1 MVFRNVAIASLSYV
15 DAPHR
20 ISSSDIE
27 ARLAPVLAS
36 IGRPHGLIEKLT
48 GIKARRF
55 WDADAKPSDV
65 ATLAASK
72 AIAQAGISRDSIGV
86 IVNTSVSKDCIEPSI
101 ASLVH
106 GNLGLSEDC
115 LNFDVG
121 NACLAFLNG
130 MQILG
135 NMIERSQIDYGL
147 IVDGESSREV
157 VEATVRRLVD
167 SGADEATF
175 RSNFATLT
183 LGSGAAAMVLTRGD
197 LAPDAPR
204 FHGGVTVAATEH
216 NRLCIGQ
223 PTEMITDASGLLLA
237 GIGLARKTL
246 ARAID
251 ALKWKLDEIDLYIMH
266 QVGQTHMEKLCATL
280 GVDLSKVFMTF
291 EEFGDIG
298 PAAVPITLAKA
309 HEAGR
314 IEKGDRIA
322 LMGIGSGINCSMMEV
337 VW

>member
-1 MVFRNVAIASLSYV
+1 MLFDTVAIASLSYV

-27 ARLAPVLAS
+27 ARLAPVMANL
-36 IGRPHGLIEKLT
+36 GNPQGLIEKLT

-55 WDADAKPSDV
+55 WDSEVMPSDV
-65 ATLAASK
+65 ATLAAEK
-72 AIAQAGISRDSIGV
+72 AIAAAGISKDTIGV
-86 IVNTSVSKDCIEPSI
+86 IVNTSVSKDCIEPSV

-106 GNLGLSEDC
+106 GNLGLNEDC
-115 LNFDVG
+115 LNFDIG

-130 MQILG
+130 MQLLG
-135 NMIERSQIDYGL
+135 NMIERGQIDYGL
-147 IVDGESSREV
+147 IVDGEGSRDA
-157 VEATVRRLVD
+157 VEATIRRLVE
-167 SGADEATF
+167 SGADEKTF
-175 RSNFATLT
+175 RDNFATLT

-204 FHGGVTVAATEH
+204 FHGGVTLAATEH

-223 PTEMITDASGLLLA
+223 PTEMITNASALLVA
-237 GIGLARKTL
+237 GIGLAKKTL
-246 ARAID
+246 AKAVD
-251 ALKWKLDEIDLYIMH
+251 ALQWKLDEIDHYIMH
-266 QVGQTHMEKLCATL
+266 QVGHTHMAKLCAAL
-280 GVDLSKVFMTF
+280 GVDPSKVFMTF
-291 EEFGDIG
+291 EEFGNIG

-309 HEAGR
+309 VEAGR
-314 IEKGDRIA
+314 IKKGDRIA

>member
-1 MVFRNVAIASLSYV
+1 MFFDNVAIASLSSV

-27 ARLAPVLAS
+27 ARLAPVMAR
-36 IGRPHGLIEKLT
+36 IGTPQGLIEKLT

-55 WDADAKPSDV
+55 WDPDAKPSDV
-65 ATLAASK
+65 ATLAARK
-72 AIAQAGISRDSIGV
+72 AIVDAGISMDAVGV
-86 IVNTSVSKDCIEPSI
+86 IVNTSVCKDYIEPSV

-106 GNLGLSEDC
+106 GNLGLNQDC
-115 LNFDVG
+115 LNFDIG

-130 MQILG
+130 MQLLG
-135 NMIERSQIDYGL
+135 NMIERGQIDYGL
-147 IVDGESSREV
+147 IVDGESSRDV
-157 VEATVRRLVD
+157 VDATILRLVH
-167 SGADEATF
+167 SGADETTF
-175 RSNFATLT
+175 RKNFATLT

-197 LAPDAPR
+197 LAPEAPR
-204 FHGGVTVAATEH
+204 FLGGVTLAATEH

-223 PTEMITDASGLLLA
+223 PTEMVTDASALLVA
-237 GIGLARKTL
+237 GIGLATKTL
-246 ARAID
+246 AKAVD
-251 ALKWKLDEIDLYIMH
+251 ALKWKLDEIDHFIMH
-266 QVGQTHMEKLCATL
+266 QVGHTHMTKLCATL

-291 EEFGDIG
+291 EEFGNIG

-309 HEAGR
+309 VEAGR

>member
-1 MVFRNVAIASLSYV
+1 MFFDNVAIASLSYV

-20 ISSSDIE
+20 ISSAEIE
-27 ARLAPVLAS
+27 ARLAPVLAN
-36 IGRPHGLIEKLT
+36 IGRPQGLIEKLT

-55 WDADAKPSDV
+55 WDPDVKPSEV

-72 AIAQAGISRDSIGV
+72 ALTDAGIAGAAIGV

-115 LNFDVG
+115 MNFDVG
-121 NACLAFLNG
+121 NACLGFLNG
-130 MQILG
+130 MQLLG
-135 NMIERSQIDYGL
+135 NMIERGQIDYGL

-157 VEATVRRLVD
+157 IDATIRRLVD
-167 SGADEATF
+167 TDADENTF
-175 RSNFATLT
+175 RANFATLT

-204 FHGGVTVAATEH
+204 FHGGVTVAASEH

-223 PTEMITDASGLLLA
+223 PTEMTTDASALLVA

-246 ARAID
+246 ARAVD
-251 ALKWKLDEIDLYIMH
+251 ALAWKLDELDHYIMH
-266 QVGQTHMEKLCATL
+266 QVGRTHMEKLCATL

-291 EEFGDIG
+291 EEFGNIG

-309 HEAGR
+309 LEAGR
-314 IEKGDRIA
+314 IRKGDRIA